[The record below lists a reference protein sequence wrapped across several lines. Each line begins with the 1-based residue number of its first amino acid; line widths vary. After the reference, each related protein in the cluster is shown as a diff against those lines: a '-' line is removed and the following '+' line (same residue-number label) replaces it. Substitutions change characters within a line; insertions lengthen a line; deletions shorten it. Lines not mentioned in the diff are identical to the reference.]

1 MLVKTGSRLRSAVS
15 AAEVIVIKAPDRDVA
30 LTIGDQPVVHEGDD
44 DVKGV
49 DKDQKTDDVLALGKR
64 YTDPAETIELLCTKA
79 GAGSLAM
86 NGEALFL
93 KTAKP
98 LPSSD

>member
-1 MLVKTGSRLRSAVS
+1 MIVKTGCRLRSAVS
-15 AAEVIVIKAPDRDVA
+15 AAELIVIKAPEGGVV
-30 LTIGDQPVVHEGDD
+30 LTIGDQPVVREGDD
-44 DVKGV
+44 DVEGV
-49 DKDQKTDDVLALGKR
+49 EKDREAADVLALGKR
-64 YTDPAETIELLCTKA
+64 YADQAETIELLCTKA

-93 KTAKP
+93 KAAKP